1 MITPLLTLPPE
12 SFATAFPFHLAFDRA
27 LAVTQVGASLR
38 RLGPE
43 WQPGARLAEI
53 LTIEQPLI
61 PLEFSAIAA
70 SQRLLFV
77 LASRDGR
84 FRLRGQVAPLT
95 DPDQMVFLGSPW
107 LTEPG
112 AIRQLGL
119 TLDDFALHDPV
130 VDLLQILQ
138 SQRATLADLQK
149 LTDRLSRQKEALRE
163 ANDRLARQ
171 FAELER
177 VQALSRSILETAV
190 DGIITINET
199 GIVEAVNPAVE
210 RLFGYESGELLGR
223 NVSILMPS
231 PIREAHDGYLA
242 RYLHTGQRRVL
253 GTGREVTGLRKD
265 GALIPLYLSVGEV
278 TGGDRPRFT
287 GILHDISERHN
298 AARALREAKEAA
310 ETANRVKSEFLA
322 NMSHEIRTPM
332 NAVIGMTGL
341 LLDTG
346 LNPEQR
352 DFVETIRTSGNALL
366 ELINDILDFS
376 KIESGR
382 LELEQTA
389 FDPRACLEDALDLVT
404 PAAAAKDLE
413 LACWIDEGVP
423 AQVIADPSR
432 LRQILVNLLANAV
445 KFTPAGEVW
454 VEATAGATNG
464 QSLKLCFAIHDT
476 GIGIAA
482 DRLQRLFQPF
492 SQADSSISRQ
502 YGGTGLG
509 LAISR
514 RLAELMG
521 GVLEVE
527 SKPGHG
533 STFAFTVQV
542 LLAPVEL
549 TLLEKPALA
558 ALAEQRLLVADRH
571 AINRR
576 ILERH
581 ARTRGM
587 SVQTAASAAEAMAL
601 WQVGEPFDA
610 ALLELSLLG
619 RDEQSQSNWLGQ
631 LPVERTSRIGLMA
644 PFGFRGRE
652 RFPARIRTVL
662 VKPLKAA
669 QIDRALLRLF
679 NLTPATPAAGEPA
692 IPAEPSSQRREM
704 LRILLAEDN
713 VVNQRVALK
722 LLERLGYR
730 ADMAGNGFE
739 VLEALARQPYD
750 LILMDVQMPELDGL
764 ETTRRIRARWPGP
777 TPTIIA
783 MTANAMQGDRELC
796 LAAGMDGYIAKP
808 IDRAELRAALAG
820 VRPARTSAGIAE
832 PAGGQ

>member
-1 MITPLLTLPPE
+1 MTALPPLTLPPG

-27 LAVTQVGASLR
+27 LVITQVGASLR

-43 WQPGARLAEI
+43 LRTGARLAEI
-53 LTIEQPLI
+53 LTLEQPRI
-61 PLEFSAIAA
+61 PLEFSTIAA
-70 SQRLLFV
+70 SQHLLFV
-77 LASRDGR
+77 LASHDSR

-107 LTEPG
+107 VTEPA

-177 VQALSRSILETAV
+177 IQGLSRSILETAV

-199 GIVEAVNPAVE
+199 GVIEAVNPAVE

-223 NVSILMPS
+223 NVSMLMPS
-231 PIREAHDGYLA
+231 PVREAHDGYLM
-242 RYLHTGQRRVL
+242 RYLRTGQRRVL
-253 GTGREVTGLRKD
+253 GIGREVTGVRKD
-265 GALIPLYLSVGEV
+265 GILIPLYLAVGEV

-287 GILHDISERHN
+287 GILHDISERQN
-298 AARALREAKEAA
+298 AARALRAAKESA
-310 ETANRVKSEFLA
+310 ETANRAKSEFLA
-322 NMSHEIRTPM
+322 NMSHEIRTPL

-341 LLDTG
+341 LLDTE
-346 LNPEQR
+346 LNPEQH
-352 DFVETIRTSGNALL
+352 DCVETIRTSGNTLL

-404 PAAAAKDLE
+404 PAATAKNLE
-413 LACWIDEGVP
+413 LACWIDESVP
-423 AQVIADPSR
+423 AQIIADPSR

-454 VEATAGATNG
+454 VEAVAKPAVSP
-464 QSLKLCFAIHDT
+464 QIELRFAVHDT

-514 RLAELMG
+514 RLAELMD

-527 SKPGHG
+527 SKPDQG
-533 STFAFTVQV
+533 STFAFTVQA
-542 LLAPVEL
+542 LLAPVDL
-549 TLLEKPALA
+549 TLPEEPALA
-558 ALAEQRLLVADRH
+558 ALAERRLLVADSH

-581 ARTRGM
+581 ARARGM
-587 SVQTAASAAEAMAL
+587 SVQTAASAAEVMAL
-601 WQVGEPFDA
+601 WQTGNPFDA

-619 RDEQSQSNWLGQ
+619 RDAQSRSNWLDQ
-631 LPVERTSRIGLMA
+631 LPVERASRIGLMA
-644 PFGFRGRE
+644 PFGFRGHK
-652 RFPARIRTVL
+652 RFSACVQTVL
-662 VKPLKAA
+662 AKPLKAA
-669 QIDRALLRLF
+669 PMDRALLRLF
-679 NLTPATPAAGEPA
+679 DLTPPTPAAGEPV
-692 IPAEPSSQRREM
+692 IPAGPPSRRREM

-730 ADMAGNGFE
+730 ADVASNGFE

-764 ETTRRIRARWPGP
+764 EATRRIRARWPGP

-808 IDRAELRAALAG
+808 INREELRAALAG
-820 VRPARTSAGIAE
+820 VRPTPER
-832 PAGGQ
+832 